1 MRPNENNSHRRQ
13 VPRHSPWTSGD
24 TIWKTG
30 GRIAFDNTRRASR
43 LYSEPPD
50 APPPSNPSADLP
62 SYSETAYEIQRQEE
76 EKARGGDRGT
86 GLTSEEK
93 EKFDSRKGD
102 MEEMRRR
109 IRERAEEMGVEKSA
123 TTAEVISKAAENA
136 ARNRGSSSELNLS
149 VFTKKEEDVA
159 EDLPKYLRTL
169 KDKDSGREL
178 SDAEKLA
185 ADPFAEMNILQAMFE
200 EVKLVEWPGP
210 GQVFRQTVVTSLALG
225 STVVFIVTLDSTL
238 KTLYQSIGLYPK

>member
-1 MRPNENNSHRRQ
+1 MRPNQHNGHRRQ
-13 VPRHSPWTSGD
+13 VPQHSQWTPQE
-24 TIWKTG
+24 TI
-30 GRIAFDNTRRASR
+30 RNNLDSIAFSFTRRTTR

-62 SYSETAYEIQRQEE
+62 SFSETAYEIQRQEE
-76 EKARGGDRGT
+76 EEARGGDRGT

-149 VFTKKEEDVA
+149 VFSKKEDDIA

-210 GQVFRQTVVTSLALG
+210 GQVFRQTVVTSLALV
-225 STVVFIVTLDSTL
+225 STVAFIVTLDSTL
-238 KTLYQSIGLYPK
+238 KEIYQSIGLYPK